1 MIVLIGSYAELLAK
15 LDKDEQ
21 IKYINKAMMRAKKE
35 CKRYEE
41 RYADTYMAL
50 KKLRDVKSE
59 ILNSNTVNS
68 HIYPILEEDSDEEI
82 DTTNELK

>member
-1 MIVLIGSYAELLAK
+1 MIVLIGSYTELLAK
-15 LDKDEQ
+15 LDKNEQ
-21 IKYINKAMMRAKKE
+21 IKYINKAMIRAKKE

-41 RYADTYMAL
+41 RYADTCMAL

-68 HIYPILEEDSDEEI
+68 HIYLILEEDSDEEI

>member
-1 MIVLIGSYAELLAK
+1 
-15 LDKDEQ
+15 
-21 IKYINKAMMRAKKE
+21 
-35 CKRYEE
+35 
-41 RYADTYMAL
+41 MAL

>member
-41 RYADTYMAL
+41 RYADT
-50 KKLRDVKSE
+50 
-59 ILNSNTVNS
+59 
-68 HIYPILEEDSDEEI
+68 
-82 DTTNELK
+82 